1 MRLVFPGSLTA
12 KLILTFLSLL
22 VFTFFGYSQSAELA
36 ENYFDQ
42 GEYEK
47 AEAVYAKLHKNNP
60 GHQNWLLGYV
70 ETLQAL
76 EKVKE
81 AESTLKNYLT
91 EIGEYPNIQIEL
103 GYLYQKQKDSITAN
117 QYYQKAISQV
127 EARPGFAYS
136 VGNVFQKYGLL
147 NLAVETYETAQRIE
161 PRSNNTIELARI
173 YGEQSEFKAMFKNYM
188 DLIVENPSYFQ
199 ILNRNFSQYITEDSG
214 SEANQALRQVLLQR
228 NQKEPNVIYNQMLS
242 WLFVQQEDYSK
253 AFVQEKALYQRSQSK
268 SLDRFIDLALISK
281 ENDDLSSARETLEFA
296 VENAASKRDL
306 LSAERQLLLVK
317 RALAQPEDYAGIE
330 SAYENFLA
338 KIGRNKDSFLVQ
350 KDLAEFI
357 AYQKNDVEK
366 ALDQI
371 ELINSQD
378 LYQQQAAEL
387 KLLEA
392 DLNVQ
397 QSKFNQAL
405 LLYTQVEKLI
415 PNSDI
420 AREAKF
426 KVAKTSYY
434 TGDFDWALTQLKV
447 LKTSASQLTSND
459 ALELSLLIKDNSQE
473 DTTRTDLKLVA
484 KADLLQFQN
493 QPDKALDIL
502 ENVLVNY
509 KSPSIVDE
517 ALFRIANLHLANNRI
532 EKAIP
537 FLQQIVDEHGDKILA
552 DNANFILGKLF
563 SDQLNEPEKAK
574 KYFETLIFN
583 HPDSIYFVEARQRFR
598 KLRGDQIQ

>member
-147 NLAVETYETAQRIE
+147 DLAVETYETAQRIE

-199 ILNRNFSQYITEDSG
+199 ILNRNFSQYITEDSDN
-214 SEANQALRQVLLQR
+214 EANQALRQVLLQR

-281 ENDDLSSARETLEFA
+281 ENDDLSSAREMLEFA

>member
-1 MRLVFPGSLTA
+1 MRLVFPGSLTL
-12 KLILTFLSLL
+12 KSILTFLSLL
-22 VFTFFGYSQSAELA
+22 VFTFGFSQSAELA

-60 GHQNWLLGYV
+60 SHQNWLLGYV

-76 EKVKE
+76 DKVEE

-188 DLIVENPSYFQ
+188 DLIVENPTYFQ

-281 ENDDLSSARETLEFA
+281 ENDDLSSAREMLEFA

>member
-1 MRLVFPGSLTA
+1 MRLELPGSLTA
-12 KLILTFLSLL
+12 KSILTFLSLL
-22 VFTFFGYSQSAELA
+22 FFTFGYSQSAELA

-47 AEAVYAKLHKNNP
+47 AEAIYAKLHKNNP

-76 EKVKE
+76 DKVEE
-81 AESTLKNYLT
+81 AESTLKNYLIK
-91 EIGEYPNIQIEL
+91 IGEYPNIQIEL
-103 GYLYQKQKDSITAN
+103 GYLYQKQQDSLKAN

-136 VGNVFQKYGLL
+136 VGNAFQKYGLL
-147 NLAVETYETAQRIE
+147 DLAVETYETAQRIE

-173 YGEQSEFKAMFKNYM
+173 YGEQSQFKSMFENYM

-214 SEANQALRQVLLQR
+214 NEANQALRQVLLQR

-242 WLFVQQEDYSK
+242 WLFVQQKDYSK
-253 AFVQEKALYQRSQSK
+253 AFVQEKALYQRSQFK

-281 ENDDLSSARETLEFA
+281 DNDDLTSARKMLEFA
-296 VENAASKRDL
+296 VENAASQRDL

-317 RALAQPEDYAGIE
+317 RLLASPEDYAKIE
-330 SAYENFLA
+330 TTYKNFLA

-371 ELINSQD
+371 ELINSQN
-378 LYQQQAAEL
+378 LYQQQVGEL

-473 DTTRTDLKLVA
+473 DSTRTDLKLVA
-484 KADLLQFQN
+484 RADLLQFQN
-493 QPDKALDIL
+493 QPDKALNIL
-502 ENVLVNY
+502 ENVLADY

-517 ALFRIANLHLANNRI
+517 VLLRIANLHLENNRI

-537 FLQQIVDEHGDKILA
+537 FLQRIVDEHGDKILA

-563 SDQLNEPEKAK
+563 SDRLNEPEKAK

>member
-1 MRLVFPGSLTA
+1 MRLVFPGSLTL
-12 KLILTFLSLL
+12 KSILTFLSLL
-22 VFTFFGYSQSAELA
+22 VFTFGFSQSAELA

-60 GHQNWLLGYV
+60 SHQNWLLGYV

-76 EKVKE
+76 DKVEE

-199 ILNRNFSQYITEDSG
+199 ILNRNFSQYITEDSDN
-214 SEANQALRQVLLQR
+214 EANQALRQVLLQR

-281 ENDDLSSARETLEFA
+281 ENDDLSSAREMLEFA

>member
-1 MRLVFPGSLTA
+1 MLLELPGSFTM
-12 KLILTFLSLL
+12 KPFLTFLSSL
-22 VFTFFGYSQSAELA
+22 VFTFSFSQSAELA

-47 AEAVYAKLHKNNP
+47 AEAVYAKLHSNNP

-76 EKVKE
+76 EKVEE
-81 AESTLKNYLT
+81 AEFALKKYLD
-91 EIGEYPNIQIEL
+91 EVGEYPNIQIEL
-103 GYLYQKQKDSITAN
+103 GYLYQKQQDSLKAN
-117 QYYQKAISQV
+117 QYYKKAISQV
-127 EARPGFAYS
+127 ESRPGFAYS

-147 NLAVETYETAQRIE
+147 DLAIETYETAQSIE
-161 PRSNNTIELARI
+161 PRSNNTIQLAKI
-173 YGEQSEFKAMFKNYM
+173 YGEQSEYNEMFENYM

-199 ILNRNFSQYITEDSG
+199 ILNRNFSQYITEDSAN
-214 SEANQALRQVLLQR
+214 EANQALRRVLLQR
-228 NQKEPNVIYNQMLS
+228 NQKEPNIIFNQMLS
-242 WLFVQQEDYSK
+242 WLFVQQEDYFK
-253 AFVQEKALYQRSQSK
+253 AFAQEKAIYQRSESK
-268 SLDRFIDLALISK
+268 SLDRFIELALISK
-281 ENDDLSSARETLEFA
+281 ENDDLSSAREMLEFA
-296 VENAASKRDL
+296 VEKASSKRDL
-306 LSAERQLLLVK
+306 LSAERQLLLIK
-317 RALAQPEDYAGIE
+317 RMQAQPMDYAEIE
-330 SAYENFLA
+330 TAYKDFLA
-338 KIGRNKDSFLVQ
+338 KIGRTKDSFLVQ

-357 AYQKNDVEK
+357 AFQKKDIEQ
-366 ALDQI
+366 ALTQI
-371 ELINSQD
+371 EIINSQD
-378 LYQQQAAEL
+378 LYQQQGAEL

-397 QSKFNQAL
+397 LSKFNQAL
-405 LLYTQVEKLI
+405 LLYTQVEKMI

-426 KVAKTSYY
+426 KVAKTSYF

-447 LKTSASQLTSND
+447 LKSSASQLTSND

-473 DTTRTDLKLVA
+473 DSTRTDLKLVA

-493 QPDKALDIL
+493 KPEQALDIL
-502 ENVLVNY
+502 EKVLVDY
-509 KSPSIVDE
+509 QSTTIVDE
-517 ALFRIANLHLANNRI
+517 VLLRIANLHLSNADV

-537 FLQQIVDEHGDKILA
+537 FLQRIIDEYGDQILA
-552 DNANFILGKLF
+552 DNANFLLGKLYMER
-563 SDQLNEPEKAK
+563 LNEPEKAK

>member
-1 MRLVFPGSLTA
+1 MRLVFPGSLTL
-12 KLILTFLSLL
+12 KSILTFLSLL
-22 VFTFFGYSQSAELA
+22 VFTFGFSQSAELA

-60 GHQNWLLGYV
+60 SHQNWLLGYV

-76 EKVKE
+76 DKVEE

-199 ILNRNFSQYITEDSG
+199 ILNRNFSQYITEDSDN
-214 SEANQALRQVLLQR
+214 EANQALRQVLLQR
-228 NQKEPNVIYNQMLS
+228 NQKEPNVIYNQMFS

-281 ENDDLSSARETLEFA
+281 ENDDLSSAREMLEFA

>member
-1 MRLVFPGSLTA
+1 MRLELPGSLTA
-12 KLILTFLSLL
+12 KFILTFLSLL
-22 VFTFFGYSQSAELA
+22 FFTFGYSQSAELA

-47 AEAVYAKLHKNNP
+47 AEAIYAKLHKNNP

-76 EKVKE
+76 DKVEE
-81 AESTLKNYLT
+81 AESTLKNYLIK
-91 EIGEYPNIQIEL
+91 IGEYPNIQIEL
-103 GYLYQKQKDSITAN
+103 GYLYQKQQDSLKAN

-136 VGNVFQKYGLL
+136 VGNAFQKYGLL
-147 NLAVETYETAQRIE
+147 DLAVETYETAQRIE

-173 YGEQSEFKAMFKNYM
+173 YGEQSQFKSMFENYM

-199 ILNRNFSQYITEDSG
+199 ILNRNFSQYITENSG
-214 SEANQALRQVLLQR
+214 NEANQALRQVLLQR

-253 AFVQEKALYQRSQSK
+253 AFVQEKALYQRSQFK

-281 ENDDLSSARETLEFA
+281 DNDDLTSARKMLEFA
-296 VENAASKRDL
+296 VENAASQRDL

-317 RALAQPEDYAGIE
+317 RLLASPEDYAKIE
-330 SAYENFLA
+330 TTYKNFLA

-371 ELINSQD
+371 ELINSQN
-378 LYQQQAAEL
+378 LYQQQVGEL

-473 DTTRTDLKLVA
+473 DSTRTDLKLVA
-484 KADLLQFQN
+484 RADLLQFQN
-493 QPDKALDIL
+493 QPDKALNIL
-502 ENVLVNY
+502 ENVLADY

-517 ALFRIANLHLANNRI
+517 VLLRIANLHLENNRI

-537 FLQQIVDEHGDKILA
+537 FLQRIVDEHGDKILA
-552 DNANFILGKLF
+552 DNANFVLGKLF
-563 SDQLNEPEKAK
+563 SDRLNEPEKAK

>member
-199 ILNRNFSQYITEDSG
+199 ILNRNFSQYITEDSDN
-214 SEANQALRQVLLQR
+214 EANQALRQVLLQR

-281 ENDDLSSARETLEFA
+281 ENDDLSSAREMLEFA

>member
-1 MRLVFPGSLTA
+1 MRLVFPGSLTL
-12 KLILTFLSLL
+12 KSILTFLSLL
-22 VFTFFGYSQSAELA
+22 VFTFGFSQSAELA

-60 GHQNWLLGYV
+60 SHQNWLFGYV

-76 EKVKE
+76 DKVEE

-199 ILNRNFSQYITEDSG
+199 ILNRNFSQYITEDSDN
-214 SEANQALRQVLLQR
+214 EANQALRQVLLQR

-281 ENDDLSSARETLEFA
+281 ENDDLSSAREMLEFA

>member
-1 MRLVFPGSLTA
+1 MRLELPGSLTA
-12 KLILTFLSLL
+12 KSILTFLSLL
-22 VFTFFGYSQSAELA
+22 FFTFGYSQSAELA

-47 AEAVYAKLHKNNP
+47 AEAIYAKLHKNNP

-76 EKVKE
+76 DKVEE
-81 AESTLKNYLT
+81 AESTLKNYLIK
-91 EIGEYPNIQIEL
+91 IGEYPNIQIEL
-103 GYLYQKQKDSITAN
+103 GYLYQKQQDSLKAN

-136 VGNVFQKYGLL
+136 VGNAFQKYGLL
-147 NLAVETYETAQRIE
+147 DLAVETYETAQRIE

-173 YGEQSEFKAMFKNYM
+173 YGEQSQFKSMFENYM

-214 SEANQALRQVLLQR
+214 NEANQALRQVLLQR

-242 WLFVQQEDYSK
+242 WLFVQQKDYSK
-253 AFVQEKALYQRSQSK
+253 AFVQEKALYQRSQFK

-281 ENDDLSSARETLEFA
+281 DNDDLTSARKMLEFA
-296 VENAASKRDL
+296 VENAASQRDL

-317 RALAQPEDYAGIE
+317 RLLASPEDYAKIE
-330 SAYENFLA
+330 TTYKNFLA

-371 ELINSQD
+371 ELINSQN
-378 LYQQQAAEL
+378 LYQQQVGEL

-473 DTTRTDLKLVA
+473 DSTRTDLKLVA
-484 KADLLQFQN
+484 RADLLQFQN
-493 QPDKALDIL
+493 QPDKAQNIL
-502 ENVLVNY
+502 ENVLADY

-517 ALFRIANLHLANNRI
+517 VLLRIANLHLENNRI

-537 FLQQIVDEHGDKILA
+537 FLQRIVDEHGDKILA

-563 SDQLNEPEKAK
+563 SDRLNEPEKAK

>member
-1 MRLVFPGSLTA
+1 MRLVFPGSLTL
-12 KLILTFLSLL
+12 KSILTFLSLL
-22 VFTFFGYSQSAELA
+22 VFTFGFSQSAELA

-60 GHQNWLLGYV
+60 SHQNWLLGYV

-76 EKVKE
+76 DKVEE

-173 YGEQSEFKAMFKNYM
+173 YGEQSEYKAMFENYM
-188 DLIVENPSYFQ
+188 DLIVENPTYFQ
-199 ILNRNFSQYITEDSG
+199 ILNRNFSQYITEDSDN
-214 SEANQALRQVLLQR
+214 EANQALRQVLLQR

-281 ENDDLSSARETLEFA
+281 ENDDLSSAREMLEFA

>member
-1 MRLVFPGSLTA
+1 MRLVFPGSLTL
-12 KLILTFLSLL
+12 KSILTFLSLL

-60 GHQNWLLGYV
+60 SHQNWLLGYV

-76 EKVKE
+76 DKVEE

-188 DLIVENPSYFQ
+188 DLIFENPSYFQ
-199 ILNRNFSQYITEDSG
+199 ILNRNFSQYITEDSDN
-214 SEANQALRQVLLQR
+214 EANQALRQVLLQR

-281 ENDDLSSARETLEFA
+281 ENDDLSSAREMLEFA

>member
-1 MRLVFPGSLTA
+1 MRLVFPGSLTL
-12 KLILTFLSLL
+12 KSILTFLSLL
-22 VFTFFGYSQSAELA
+22 VFTFGFSQSAELA

-60 GHQNWLLGYV
+60 SHQNWLLGYV

-76 EKVKE
+76 DKVEE

-188 DLIVENPSYFQ
+188 DLIVENPTYFQ

-281 ENDDLSSARETLEFA
+281 ENDDLYSAREMLEFA

>member
-1 MRLVFPGSLTA
+1 MRLVFPGSLTL
-12 KLILTFLSLL
+12 KSILTFLSLL
-22 VFTFFGYSQSAELA
+22 VFTFGFSQSAELA

-60 GHQNWLLGYV
+60 SHQNWLLGYV

-76 EKVKE
+76 DKVEE

-199 ILNRNFSQYITEDSG
+199 ILNRNFSQYITEDSDN
-214 SEANQALRQVLLQR
+214 EANQALRQVLLQR

>member
-60 GHQNWLLGYV
+60 SHQNWLLGYV

-76 EKVKE
+76 DKVEE

-199 ILNRNFSQYITEDSG
+199 ILNRNFSQYITEDSDN
-214 SEANQALRQVLLQR
+214 EANQALRQVLLQR

-281 ENDDLSSARETLEFA
+281 ENDDLSSAREMLEFA